1 MNKNKL
7 RALCLQ
13 VSQKSGLSYNSIQ
26 TYYFLEK
33 ILKQIADSDF
43 SSDFIFKGGFLLSN
57 IIGLEERTTRDID
70 FSIRNFSLEEE
81 ILREK
86 FKKIL
91 KKSDDISFDL
101 IDLKSI
107 KEDDLYGGYRVEIM
121 CKLENIKEKIHI
133 DIVTG
138 DPVTPKEVNYSYK
151 SIFTGENFNLKA
163 YNIETILAEK
173 IETIY
178 SRGVFNSRSKDF
190 FDVYIIY
197 LLKKEEI
204 NFLYLKNACI
214 NTFSYRGKD
223 FNVDELL
230 NTIDL
235 ISSNENILNRW
246 NNYIKNQINYSN
258 ISFEEVIL
266 NIRELI
272 QKINSLP

>member
-7 RALCLQ
+7 RALCLK

-26 TYYFLEK
+26 TYYFLER

-70 FSIRNFSLEEE
+70 FSIKNFSLEEDT
-81 ILREK
+81 LKEK
-86 FKKIL
+86 FEKIL
-91 KKSDDISFDL
+91 KKSDDISFEL

-107 KEDDLYGGYRVEIM
+107 KEDDIYGGYRVEIM

-133 DIVTG
+133 DIATG
-138 DPVTPKEVNYSYK
+138 DPITPKEVNYSYK

-173 IETIY
+173 METIY

-204 NFLYLKNACI
+204 NFDNLKNACI
-214 NTFSYRGKD
+214 NTFSYRGND
-223 FNVDELL
+223 FDGDKIL

-235 ISSNENILNRW
+235 IESNENILNRW
-246 NNYIKNQINYSN
+246 KNYIKNQLNYSN
-258 ISFEEVIL
+258 INFEEVIL
-266 NIRELI
+266 NIRELVN
-272 QKINSLP
+272 KINS

>member
-7 RALCLQ
+7 RAICLQ

-26 TYYFLEK
+26 TYYFLER

-86 FKKIL
+86 FEIIL
-91 KKSDDISFDL
+91 KDDGNDISFDL

-107 KEDDLYGGYRVEIM
+107 KDDDLYGGYRVEIM

-133 DIVTG
+133 DIATG
-138 DPVTPKEVNYSYK
+138 DPITPKEVNYNYK
-151 SIFTGENFNLKA
+151 SIFTEENFNLKA

-178 SRGVFNSRSKDF
+178 SKGVFNSRSKDF

-204 NFLYLKNACI
+204 NFDNLKNACI
-214 NTFSYRGKD
+214 NTFSYRRNV

-235 ISSNENILNRW
+235 ISSNENILLRW
-246 NNYIKNQINYSN
+246 NNYIKNQINYFN

-266 NIRELI
+266 NIKELI
-272 QKINSLP
+272 QKINS

>member
-1 MNKNKL
+1 M
-7 RALCLQ
+7 
-13 VSQKSGLSYNSIQ
+13 
-26 TYYFLEK
+26 
-33 ILKQIADSDF
+33 
-43 SSDFIFKGGFLLSN
+43 SN

-133 DIVTG
+133 DIATG
-138 DPVTPKEVNYSYK
+138 DPVTPKEVNYSYE

-214 NTFSYRGKD
+214 STFSYRGKD

-272 QKINSLP
+272 QKINSLT

>member
-7 RALCLQ
+7 RTLCLKI
-13 VSQKSGLSYNSIQ
+13 SQKSGLSYNSIQ
-26 TYYFLEK
+26 TYYFLER

-70 FSIRNFSLEEE
+70 FSIKNFSLEEE
-81 ILREK
+81 ILIEK
-86 FKKIL
+86 FEKIL
-91 KKSDDISFDL
+91 KKSDDISFEL
-101 IDLKSI
+101 IDLNSI
-107 KEDDLYGGYRVEIM
+107 KEDDIYGGYRVEIM

-133 DIVTG
+133 DIATG
-138 DPVTPKEVNYSYK
+138 DPITPKEVNYNYK

-173 IETIY
+173 METIY

-204 NFLYLKNACI
+204 NFDNLKNACI
-214 NTFSYRGKD
+214 NTFSYRGND

-235 ISSNENILNRW
+235 IATNENILNRW
-246 NNYIKNQINYSN
+246 KNYIKTQLNYSN

-266 NIRELI
+266 NIKELVY
-272 QKINSLP
+272 KINS

>member
-7 RALCLQ
+7 RTLCLKI
-13 VSQKSGLSYNSIQ
+13 SQKSGLSYNSIQ
-26 TYYFLEK
+26 TYYFLER

-57 IIGLEERTTRDID
+57 IIGLGERTTRDID
-70 FSIRNFSLEEE
+70 FSIKNFSLEEE
-81 ILREK
+81 ILIEK
-86 FKKIL
+86 FEKIL
-91 KKSDDISFDL
+91 KKSDDISFEL
-101 IDLKSI
+101 IDLNSI
-107 KEDDLYGGYRVEIM
+107 KEDDIYGGYRVEIM

-133 DIVTG
+133 DIATG
-138 DPVTPKEVNYSYK
+138 DPITPKEVNYNYK

-173 IETIY
+173 METIY

-204 NFLYLKNACI
+204 NFDNLKNACI
-214 NTFSYRGKD
+214 NTFSYRGND

-235 ISSNENILNRW
+235 IATNENILNRW
-246 NNYIKNQINYSN
+246 KNYIKTQLNYSN

-266 NIRELI
+266 NIKELVY
-272 QKINSLP
+272 KINS

>member
-7 RALCLQ
+7 RALCLK

-26 TYYFLEK
+26 TYYFLER

-70 FSIRNFSLEEE
+70 FSIKNFSLEED
-81 ILREK
+81 ILKEK
-86 FKKIL
+86 FEKIL
-91 KKSDDISFDL
+91 KKSDDISFEL

-107 KEDDLYGGYRVEIM
+107 KEDDIYGGYRVEIM

-133 DIVTG
+133 DIATG
-138 DPVTPKEVNYSYK
+138 DPITPKEVNYSYK

-173 IETIY
+173 METIY

-204 NFLYLKNACI
+204 NFDNLKNACI
-214 NTFSYRGKD
+214 NTFSYRGND
-223 FNVDELL
+223 FDVDKIL

-235 ISSNENILNRW
+235 IESNENILNRW
-246 NNYIKNQINYSN
+246 KNYIKNQLNYSN
-258 ISFEEVIL
+258 INFEEVIL
-266 NIRELI
+266 NIRELVN
-272 QKINSLP
+272 KINS

>member
-7 RALCLQ
+7 KTLCLKI
-13 VSQKSGLSYNSIQ
+13 SQKSGLSYNSIQ
-26 TYYFLEK
+26 TYYFLER
-33 ILKQIADSDF
+33 ILKQIADSNF

-70 FSIRNFSLEEE
+70 FSIKNFSLEED
-81 ILREK
+81 ILKEK
-86 FKKIL
+86 FEKIL
-91 KKSDDISFDL
+91 KKSDDISFEL

-107 KEDDLYGGYRVEIM
+107 KEDDIYGGYRVEIM

-133 DIVTG
+133 DIATG
-138 DPVTPKEVNYSYK
+138 DPITPKEVNYSYK
-151 SIFTGENFNLKA
+151 SIFTGKNFNLKA

-204 NFLYLKNACI
+204 NFDNLKNACI
-214 NTFSYRGKD
+214 NTFSYRGND
-223 FNVDELL
+223 FDVDKIL
-230 NTIDL
+230 NTIEL
-235 ISSNENILNRW
+235 IDSNENILNRW
-246 NNYIKNQINYSN
+246 KNYIKNQLNYSN

-266 NIRELI
+266 NIRELVK
-272 QKINSLP
+272 KINS

>member
-7 RALCLQ
+7 RTLCLKI
-13 VSQKSGLSYNSIQ
+13 SQKSGLSYNSIQ
-26 TYYFLEK
+26 TYYFLER

-70 FSIRNFSLEEE
+70 FSIKNFSLEEE

-86 FKKIL
+86 FEKIL
-91 KKSDDISFDL
+91 KKSDDISFEL
-101 IDLKSI
+101 IDLNSI
-107 KEDDLYGGYRVEIM
+107 KEDDIYGGYRVEIM

-133 DIVTG
+133 DIATG
-138 DPVTPKEVNYSYK
+138 DPITPKEVNYNYK

-173 IETIY
+173 METIY

-190 FDVYIIY
+190 FDIYIIY

-204 NFLYLKNACI
+204 NFDNLKNACI
-214 NTFSYRGKD
+214 NTFSYRGND

-235 ISSNENILNRW
+235 IATNENILNRW
-246 NNYIKNQINYSN
+246 KNYIKTQLNYSN

-266 NIRELI
+266 HIKELVY
-272 QKINSLP
+272 KINS

>member
-26 TYYFLEK
+26 TYYFLER

-81 ILREK
+81 ILIEK
-86 FKKIL
+86 FEIIL
-91 KKSDDISFDL
+91 REDGNDISFDL

-107 KEDDLYGGYRVEIM
+107 KDDDLYGGYRVEIM

-133 DIVTG
+133 DIATG
-138 DPVTPKEVNYSYK
+138 DPITPKEVNYSYK
-151 SIFTGENFNLKA
+151 SIFTEENFNLKA

-190 FDVYIIY
+190 FDVYVIY

-204 NFLYLKNACI
+204 NFDNLKNACI
-214 NTFSYRGKD
+214 NTFYYRGNV

-235 ISSNENILNRW
+235 ISSNENILLRW
-246 NNYIKNQINYSN
+246 NNYIKNQINYFN

-266 NIRELI
+266 NIKELI
-272 QKINSLP
+272 QKINS

>member
-26 TYYFLEK
+26 TYYFLER

-86 FKKIL
+86 FEIIL
-91 KKSDDISFDL
+91 RENGNDISFDL

-107 KEDDLYGGYRVEIM
+107 KDDDLYGGYRVEIM

-133 DIVTG
+133 DIATG
-138 DPVTPKEVNYSYK
+138 DPITPKEVNYSYK
-151 SIFTGENFNLKA
+151 SIFTEENFNLKA

-204 NFLYLKNACI
+204 NFDNLKNACI
-214 NTFSYRGKD
+214 NTFSYRGNV

-235 ISSNENILNRW
+235 ISSNENILLRW
-246 NNYIKNQINYSN
+246 NNYIKNQINYFN

-266 NIRELI
+266 NIKELI
-272 QKINSLP
+272 QKINS

>member
-26 TYYFLEK
+26 TYYFLER

-86 FKKIL
+86 FEIIL
-91 KKSDDISFDL
+91 REDGNDISFDL

-107 KEDDLYGGYRVEIM
+107 KDDDLYGGYRVEIM

-133 DIVTG
+133 DIATG
-138 DPVTPKEVNYSYK
+138 DPITPKEVNYNYK
-151 SIFTGENFNLKA
+151 SIFTEENFNLKA

-204 NFLYLKNACI
+204 NFDNLKNACI
-214 NTFSYRGKD
+214 NTFSYRCKD
-223 FNVDELL
+223 FNVDDLL

-246 NNYIKNQINYSN
+246 NNYIKNQINYSS

-272 QKINSLP
+272 QKIDS

>member
-26 TYYFLEK
+26 TYYFLER

-86 FKKIL
+86 FEIIL
-91 KKSDDISFDL
+91 RENGNDISFDL

-107 KEDDLYGGYRVEIM
+107 KDDDLYGGYRVEIM

-133 DIVTG
+133 DIATG
-138 DPVTPKEVNYSYK
+138 DPITPKEVNY
-151 SIFTGENFNLKA
+151 
-163 YNIETILAEK
+163 
-173 IETIY
+173 
-178 SRGVFNSRSKDF
+178 
-190 FDVYIIY
+190 
-197 LLKKEEI
+197 
-204 NFLYLKNACI
+204 
-214 NTFSYRGKD
+214 
-223 FNVDELL
+223 
-230 NTIDL
+230 
-235 ISSNENILNRW
+235 
-246 NNYIKNQINYSN
+246 NY
-258 ISFEEVIL
+258 
-266 NIRELI
+266 
-272 QKINSLP
+272 

>member
-7 RALCLQ
+7 RALCLK

-26 TYYFLEK
+26 TYYFLER

-70 FSIRNFSLEEE
+70 FSIKNFSLEEE
-81 ILREK
+81 ILRKK
-86 FKKIL
+86 FEKIL
-91 KKSDDISFDL
+91 KKSDDISFEL

-107 KEDDLYGGYRVEIM
+107 KEDDIYGGYRVEIM

-133 DIVTG
+133 DIATG
-138 DPVTPKEVNYSYK
+138 DPITPKEVNYSYK

-173 IETIY
+173 METIY

-204 NFLYLKNACI
+204 NFDNLKNAWI
-214 NTFSYRGKD
+214 NTFSYRGNV

-235 ISSNENILNRW
+235 ISSNENILLRW
-246 NNYIKNQINYSN
+246 NNYIKNQINYFN

-266 NIRELI
+266 NIKELI
-272 QKINSLP
+272 QKINS

>member
-1 MNKNKL
+1 ME
-7 RALCLQ
+7 R
-13 VSQKSGLSYNSIQ
+13 
-26 TYYFLEK
+26 
-33 ILKQIADSDF
+33 ILKQIANSDF

-86 FKKIL
+86 FEIIL
-91 KKSDDISFDL
+91 REDGNDISFDL

-107 KEDDLYGGYRVEIM
+107 KDDDLYGGYRVEIM
-121 CKLENIKEKIHI
+121 WKLENIKEKIHI
-133 DIVTG
+133 DIATG
-138 DPVTPKEVNYSYK
+138 DPITPKEVNYNYK
-151 SIFTGENFNLKA
+151 SIFTEENFNLKA

-204 NFLYLKNACI
+204 NFDNLKNACI
-214 NTFSYRGKD
+214 NTFSYRGNV

-235 ISSNENILNRW
+235 ISSNENILLRW
-246 NNYIKNQINYSN
+246 NNYIKNQINYFN

-266 NIRELI
+266 NIKELI
-272 QKINSLP
+272 QKINS

>member
-7 RALCLQ
+7 KTLCLKI
-13 VSQKSGLSYNSIQ
+13 SQKSGLSYNSIQ
-26 TYYFLEK
+26 TYYFLER
-33 ILKQIADSDF
+33 ILKQIADSNF

-70 FSIRNFSLEEE
+70 FSIKNFSLEED
-81 ILREK
+81 ILKEK
-86 FKKIL
+86 FEKIL
-91 KKSDDISFDL
+91 KKSDDISFEL

-107 KEDDLYGGYRVEIM
+107 KEDDIYGGYRVEIM

-133 DIVTG
+133 DIATG
-138 DPVTPKEVNYSYK
+138 DPITPKEVNYSYK

-173 IETIY
+173 METIY

-204 NFLYLKNACI
+204 NFDNLKNACI
-214 NTFSYRGKD
+214 NTFSYRGND
-223 FNVDELL
+223 FDVDKIL

-235 ISSNENILNRW
+235 IESNENILNRW
-246 NNYIKNQINYSN
+246 KNYIKNQLNYSN
-258 ISFEEVIL
+258 INFEEVIL
-266 NIRELI
+266 NIRELVN
-272 QKINSLP
+272 KINS

>member
-26 TYYFLEK
+26 TYYFLER

-43 SSDFIFKGGFLLSN
+43 SSNFIFKGGFLLSN

-86 FKKIL
+86 FEIIL
-91 KKSDDISFDL
+91 REDGNDISFDF

-107 KEDDLYGGYRVEIM
+107 KDDDLYGGYRVEIM

-133 DIVTG
+133 DIATG
-138 DPVTPKEVNYSYK
+138 DPITPKEVNYNYK
-151 SIFTGENFNLKA
+151 SIFTEENFNLKA

-204 NFLYLKNACI
+204 NFDNLKNACI
-214 NTFSYRGKD
+214 NTFSYRENV

-235 ISSNENILNRW
+235 ISSNKNILLRW

-258 ISFEEVIL
+258 IGFEEVIL
-266 NIRELI
+266 NIKELI
-272 QKINSLP
+272 QKINS

>member
-7 RALCLQ
+7 RALCLKI
-13 VSQKSGLSYNSIQ
+13 SKKSGLSYNSIQ
-26 TYYFLEK
+26 TYYFLER
-33 ILKQIADSDF
+33 IIKQIADSDF
-43 SSDFIFKGGFLLSN
+43 SYDFIFKGRFLLSN

-91 KKSDDISFDL
+91 NKSDDISFEL

-133 DIVTG
+133 DIATG
-138 DPVTPKEVNYSYK
+138 DPITPKEVNYSYK

-204 NFLYLKNACI
+204 KFDNLKNACI

-235 ISSNENILNRW
+235 ISSNENILIRW
-246 NNYIKNQINYSN
+246 NNYIKNQLKYSN

-266 NIRELI
+266 NIKELI
-272 QKINSLP
+272 QKINS

>member
-7 RALCLQ
+7 RAICLK

-26 TYYFLEK
+26 TYYFLER

-70 FSIRNFSLEEE
+70 FSIKNFSLEED
-81 ILREK
+81 ILKEK
-86 FKKIL
+86 FEKIL
-91 KKSDDISFDL
+91 KKSDDISFEL

-107 KEDDLYGGYRVEIM
+107 KEDDIYGGYRVEIM

-133 DIVTG
+133 DIATG
-138 DPVTPKEVNYSYK
+138 DPITPKEVNYSYK

-173 IETIY
+173 METIY

-204 NFLYLKNACI
+204 NFDNLKNACI
-214 NTFSYRGKD
+214 NTFSYRGND
-223 FNVDELL
+223 FDVDKIL

-235 ISSNENILNRW
+235 IESNENILNRW
-246 NNYIKNQINYSN
+246 KNYIKNQLNYSN

-266 NIRELI
+266 NIRELVN
-272 QKINSLP
+272 KINS

>member
-7 RALCLQ
+7 RALCLK

-26 TYYFLEK
+26 TYYFLER

-70 FSIRNFSLEEE
+70 FSIKNFSLEED
-81 ILREK
+81 ILKEK
-86 FKKIL
+86 FEKIL
-91 KKSDDISFDL
+91 KKSDDISFEL

-107 KEDDLYGGYRVEIM
+107 KEDDIYGGYRVEIM

-133 DIVTG
+133 DIATG
-138 DPVTPKEVNYSYK
+138 DPITPKEVNYSYK

-173 IETIY
+173 METIY

-204 NFLYLKNACI
+204 NFDNLKNACI
-214 NTFSYRGKD
+214 NTFSYRGND
-223 FNVDELL
+223 FDVDKIL

-235 ISSNENILNRW
+235 IESNENILNRW
-246 NNYIKNQINYSN
+246 KNYIKNQLNYSN

-266 NIRELI
+266 NIRELVK
-272 QKINSLP
+272 KINS

>member
-7 RALCLQ
+7 RALCLK

-26 TYYFLEK
+26 TYYFLER

-70 FSIRNFSLEEE
+70 FSIKNFSLEED
-81 ILREK
+81 ILKEK
-86 FKKIL
+86 FEKIL
-91 KKSDDISFDL
+91 KKSDDISFEL

-107 KEDDLYGGYRVEIM
+107 KEDDIYGGYRVEIM

-133 DIVTG
+133 DIATG
-138 DPVTPKEVNYSYK
+138 DPITPKEVNYSYK

-173 IETIY
+173 METIY

-204 NFLYLKNACI
+204 NFDNLKNACI
-214 NTFSYRGKD
+214 NTFSYRDTD
-223 FNVDELL
+223 FNVDKIL

-235 ISSNENILNRW
+235 IESNENILNRW
-246 NNYIKNQINYSN
+246 KNYIKNQLNCSN
-258 ISFEEVIL
+258 INFEEVIL
-266 NIRELI
+266 NIRELVK
-272 QKINSLP
+272 KINS

>member
-7 RALCLQ
+7 RALCLKI
-13 VSQKSGLSYNSIQ
+13 SQKSGLSYNSIQ
-26 TYYFLEK
+26 TYYFLER
-33 ILKQIADSDF
+33 IIKQIADSDF

-91 KKSDDISFDL
+91 NKSDDISFDL
-101 IDLKSI
+101 VDLKSI
-107 KEDDLYGGYRVEIM
+107 KDDDLYGGYRVEIM

-133 DIVTG
+133 DIATG
-138 DPVTPKEVNYSYK
+138 DPITPKEVNYSYK
-151 SIFTGENFNLKA
+151 SIFTGEIFNLKA

-178 SRGVFNSRSKDF
+178 SRGAFNSRSKDF

-197 LLKKEEI
+197 LLKNEEI
-204 NFLYLKNACI
+204 KFDNLKNACI

-235 ISSNENILNRW
+235 ISSNENILIRW
-246 NNYIKNQINYSN
+246 NNYIKNQLKYSN

-266 NIRELI
+266 NIKELI
-272 QKINSLP
+272 QKINS